1 MAYTPVVTKAIGDP
15 LTAAEWNQY
24 IRDNLALSVPDIM
37 TAKGQIPVGTGVD
50 GVTVLGTGTDF
61 QILQS
66 RAGSALAIE
75 YSNYVGA
82 GISFTTKSLTTGAA
96 TIINTG
102 SGTAAWDSLGFYSN
116 ATPDR
121 LTIPAVLSGPRLY
134 LISFYGFFDTA
145 AGVAND
151 LLQIRLTK
159 NASASIVGESKYAI
173 GPSRPVQFS
182 ITAYAM
188 LSAGD
193 YLGAELLEYMG
204 VNVNFQ
210 NGFLSLMLVR

>member
-37 TAKGQIPVGTGVD
+37 TAKGQLPVATGVD
-50 GVTVLGTGTDF
+50 GATVIPVGSDF
-61 QILQS
+61 QILQA
-66 RAGSALAIE
+66 RAASALGIE
-75 YSNYVGA
+75 YSSYVGA
-82 GISFTTKSLTTGAA
+82 GISFTTKALTTGAA

-102 SGTAAWDSLGFYSN
+102 SGAAAWDSQGFYSN

-121 LTIPAVLSGPRLY
+121 LTIPAVLSGARLY

-145 AGVAND
+145 AGSPNE
-151 LLQIRLTK
+151 LLQIRLMK
-159 NASASIVGESKYAI
+159 NASVSIVGESKYAI
-173 GPSRPVQFS
+173 GPARPVHFN
-182 ITAYAM
+182 IATFAM